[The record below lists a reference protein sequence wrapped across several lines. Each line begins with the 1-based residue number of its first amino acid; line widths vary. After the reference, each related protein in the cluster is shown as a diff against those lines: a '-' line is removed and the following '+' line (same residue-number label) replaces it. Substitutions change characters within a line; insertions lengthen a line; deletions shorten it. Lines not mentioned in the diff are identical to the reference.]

1 MSIWYDFYLEGE
13 VNGEWR
19 AIGPFM
25 KRKDGSVNLVSF
37 ASGQSS
43 MEWMLND
50 IDYWYGM
57 PKGISNEVMKELAG
71 RDVVVDDLADE
82 DYHIFYE
89 RTRWFP
95 LSCVRADPARFEHEA
110 YVGRESMNKFELG
123 DIEEICDWIT
133 PEEYAALPTDERR
146 AYTYF
151 RWTDPGG
158 SYDMRCR
165 LKALA
170 RELIH
175 IYEASVLLHE
185 DDADEVSS
193 ARVVVR
199 VC

>member
-1 MSIWYDFYLEGE
+1 MSTWYDLYLEGE

-25 KRKDGSVNLVSF
+25 KRKDGSVNLVPF
-37 ASGQSS
+37 VSGQSPV
-43 MEWMLND
+43 EWMLND
-50 IDYWYGM
+50 IDCWHGM
-57 PKGISNEVMKELAG
+57 PKGVSDEVAKL
-71 RDVVVDDLADE
+71 VDYGGAEGALTNDDF
-82 DYHIFYE
+82 HMFYE

-95 LSCVRADPARFEHEA
+95 LSCVRVDPARFEHEA

-133 PEEYAALPTDERR
+133 PEEYADLPADERR

-158 SYDMRCR
+158 SYDMRCK

-170 RELIH
+170 WELIH
-175 IYEASVLLHE
+175 IYEASVLLYE

-193 ARVVVR
+193 ARVIVR

>member
-1 MSIWYDFYLEGE
+1 MSTWYDFYLEGE

-25 KRKDGSVNLVSF
+25 KQRDGSVDLVPF

-43 MEWMLND
+43 MEWMLDD
-50 IDYWYGM
+50 IDSWYGM
-57 PKGISNEVMKELAG
+57 PKGVSDEVMEHVGCNETAG
-71 RDVVVDDLADE
+71 VHADDPR
-82 DYHIFYE
+82 IFCE

-95 LSCVRADPARFEHEA
+95 LSCVRVDPTRFEHEA
-110 YVGRESMNKFELG
+110 YVGRESMNRFELG

-133 PEEYAALPTDERR
+133 PEEYASLPADERR

-175 IYEASVLLHE
+175 IYEDSVLLHE
-185 DDADEVSS
+185 RDADVVSS
-193 ARVVVR
+193 ARVIVR
-199 VC
+199 IH